1 MSGSYTYSETQTFTV
16 TNAKHIASKV
26 AADLKR
32 IQRLYNGKPSDT
44 QISEYQ
50 EELIEMLPKGY
61 IDTVTYGFRRNGN
74 WVLALKYHATE
85 SGDMITGDDP
95 GKIRPGIDIS
105 GASFYSFLSYSSNWF
120 NLMDI
125 ERDVVSRRLPF
136 SRTSAETPGIE
147 NGYWEEDHTYSSGGR
162 SLQRATIKRY

>member
-16 TNAKHIASKV
+16 THAKHIASKV

-32 IQRLYNGKPSDT
+32 IQRLYNGKPTDA
-44 QISEYQ
+44 QIADYQ

-61 IDTVTYGFRRNGN
+61 IETVTYGFIRNDN
-74 WVLALKYHATE
+74 WVLALKYHATD
-85 SGDMITGDDP
+85 SGDMVADDDP

-105 GASFYSFLSYSSNWF
+105 GASFYSYLSYSSTWF

-125 ERDVVSRRLPF
+125 ERDVVRRRL
-136 SRTSAETPGIE
+136 SIKRTTAETPSVE
-147 NGYWEEDHTYSSGGR
+147 NGYWEDDHVYSSGGR
-162 SLQRATIKRY
+162 SLKRATIKRY